1 MKYHKNAVTT
11 LSLLAV
17 ISSTAMASQI
27 VKAVPGVSIIVGAQA
42 QDQVEDSRTLP
53 VPSKLLDV
61 VKEFNTKAKSDPV
74 GKTQPPLTVNEL
86 IGALNSE
93 IITPDPK
100 QATKQQYATIR
111 KIITN
116 KALVD
121 GAYLQSVNRYRR
133 LGPYLESKN
142 GGSDL
147 FEFNVWSV
155 RLVIPRDG
163 GVSSFSIRE
172 RFISHRVLEMEAQ
185 GKPTLQASRAADI
198 HPVGTGASEFATRL
212 GMVTRDYNGNTII
225 VGAQAPDQVEESRAL
240 PVPTKLPDV
249 VKAFNVKAQADAVGK
264 SQPALTEKELRAAI
278 KWAILNRDPQDKSAK
293 PYNTLQTIL
302 TNGALADGAYLRSV
316 NRYDYRVSTFS
327 IRGGT
332 ERRVYSVWFVF
343 LVIPYDGGEQS
354 FPIREQFISYRV
366 LRTF

>member
-1 MKYHKNAVTT
+1 MKYHKNVVTT

-61 VKEFNTKAKSDPV
+61 VKQFNTKAKSDPV

-86 IGALNSE
+86 IAALNSV

-100 QATKQQYATIR
+100 QDMKQLYATIR

-116 KALVD
+116 KALSD
-121 GAYLQSVNRYRR
+121 GAYLQSMNRYRR
-133 LGPYLESKN
+133 LGPYQESKV

-147 FEFNVWSV
+147 FEFTVWSV
-155 RLVIPRDG
+155 RLVLPHSI

-172 RFISHRVLEMEAQ
+172 RFVSYRIMEMEAQ
-185 GKPTLQASRAADI
+185 GKPTLKATAYDAM
-198 HPVGTGASEFATRL
+198 HPIGSGTSDFANRL
-212 GMVTRDYNGNTII
+212 GMMTRDYNGNTII
-225 VGAQAPDQVEESRAL
+225 VGTQAKDQVEESRTL
-240 PVPTKLPDV
+240 PVPSKLPDV
-249 VKAFNVKAQADAVGK
+249 VKQFNVKALNDPVGK
-264 SQPALTEKELRAAI
+264 TQPALTEKELRAAI
-278 KWAILNRDPQDKSAK
+278 QWAMLNRSAQEKSSN
-293 PYNTLQTIL
+293 PYYTLQTIL
-302 TNGALADGAYLRSV
+302 KTGALVDGAYLKSV

-332 ERRVYSVWFVF
+332 ERRVFSVWSVF

-354 FPIREQFISYRV
+354 YPIREQFISYHV